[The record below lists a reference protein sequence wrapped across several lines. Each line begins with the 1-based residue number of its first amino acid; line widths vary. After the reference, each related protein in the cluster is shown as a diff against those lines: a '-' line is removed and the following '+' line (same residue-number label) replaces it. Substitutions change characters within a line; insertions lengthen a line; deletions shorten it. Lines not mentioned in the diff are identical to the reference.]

1 MMTGVRFLTDEMG
14 QKVAVQIDLKEVGT
28 LWDDFYDNL
37 IARQRAS
44 EPRESLESVC
54 FGLNSRRILYSS
66 GA

>member
-44 EPRESLESVC
+44 EPRESLESVKTSLMKQ
-54 FGLNSRRILYSS
+54 GKLYSS